1 MGILSK
7 RAAKYYFLHGL
18 KLSAVSIGSILC
30 VGFVWTLSMFGVD
43 DWNER
48 VIRMVLQFT
57 RYVVP
62 YLNLCYS
69 IYSPSWYDSMVLSM
83 GARRKDIFY
92 GNIIK
97 QSVFALTNVL
107 FFGLIALISGQTG
120 IVEQAAM
127 ITCMSL
133 FGGAFGLYMG
143 HKVKKYGRVVMMA
156 ACFIFIIFYTGTS
169 LLYIIDGNFIAK
181 VEAYKPVLIAGAVIL
196 FGVMEVLIYRVNKK
210 SMVVL

>member
-30 VGFVWTLSMFGVD
+30 VGFVWTLTMFGED
-43 DWNER
+43 GWDER
-48 VIRMVLQFT
+48 VIRMALQFT
-57 RYVVP
+57 RYMVP

-69 IYSPSWYDSMVLSM
+69 IYSPSWYDSLALSM

-107 FFGLIALISGQTG
+107 FFCLLALISGQTG
-120 IVEQAAM
+120 IVEQAVSIAC
-127 ITCMSL
+127 ISL

-156 ACFIFIIFYTGTS
+156 ACFIFVIFYTGTS

-196 FGVMEVLIYRVNKK
+196 FGVMEVMIYRVNKK

>member
-30 VGFVWTLSMFGVD
+30 VGFVWTLTMFGVD
-43 DWNER
+43 DWNES

-57 RYVVP
+57 RYIVP

-69 IYSPSWYDSMVLSM
+69 IYSPSWYDSLALSM

-133 FGGAFGLYMG
+133 FSGAFGLYMG

-156 ACFIFIIFYTGTS
+156 ACFIFIIFYMGTS
-169 LLYIIDGNFIAK
+169 LLYIVDGGFMAK
-181 VEAYKPVLIAGAVIL
+181 IETYKQVLIAGAVIL